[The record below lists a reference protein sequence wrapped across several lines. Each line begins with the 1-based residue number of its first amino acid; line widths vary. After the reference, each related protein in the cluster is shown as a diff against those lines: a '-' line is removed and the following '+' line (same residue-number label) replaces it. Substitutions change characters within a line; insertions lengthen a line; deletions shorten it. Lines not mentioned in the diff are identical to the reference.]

1 MKNNTVDKT
10 EWKEKKKNVAKIN
23 KDEYYTDDLSALG
36 KP

>member
-10 EWKEKKKNVAKIN
+10 EWKEKKNVAKIN